1 MSALAKA
8 LVAAQAEFPPIER
21 SKDVRVQ
28 TKTGGSYSFS
38 YAPLDA
44 ILNSVRPVLTKHGL
58 AVSQLLGHIDRQ
70 PALKTVLLHEDGESL
85 EDVCP
90 LPANG
95 SMSAQ
100 EFGSLVTY
108 FRRYALVTVLGI
120 ATEEDDD
127 GNAASGNSSVAVSS
141 PGGDPTATENPAEAA
156 RRAQQA
162 AGATHFSEARPY
174 MTEEQYLALHR
185 NAMAAGAVPS
195 QQIVSFGKNKGVLL
209 SELTTNQLRW
219 YAEDWQPQDDP
230 SPYDLRLK
238 AAAVA
243 LFRGDDTSEALKVPD
258 SEIPF

>member
-1 MSALAKA
+1 MSALAQALLEFQKNA
-8 LVAAQAEFPPIER
+8 PDLHRDATNPHFQSKFLSLEGLMAKVIPAANAAGLVISQSPTTVDTFPALRTRIIHAESGEEIEDVMLLMPGKQDPQGQGSAITYARRYSLMAALGLVA
-21 SKDVRVQ
+21 D
-28 TKTGGSYSFS
+28 
-38 YAPLDA
+38 
-44 ILNSVRPVLTKHGL
+44 
-58 AVSQLLGHIDRQ
+58 
-70 PALKTVLLHEDGESL
+70 
-85 EDVCP
+85 
-90 LPANG
+90 
-95 SMSAQ
+95 
-100 EFGSLVTY
+100 
-108 FRRYALVTVLGI
+108 
-120 ATEEDDD
+120 EDDD
-127 GNAASGNSSVAVSS
+127 GNGSAAEVTSAVDGAAGSS
-141 PGGDPTATENPAEAA
+141 PSAAENPAEAA

-243 LFRGDDTSEALKVPD
+243 LFRGDDTSEALKVPG